1 VESNR
6 DRRGGYQHA
15 VNPGQL
21 AVTRRI
27 HGLIGGAELILTPG
41 DPRVLVGG
49 RRAILRLK
57 ELEFL
62 ELLLREPERLVK
74 TATLAKQL
82 AHGRKPL
89 SNTTVAVH
97 AHRLRI
103 RLKPVGLTVRSF
115 RGAGYVLE
123 PLEATPIEQS

>member
-1 VESNR
+1 M
-6 DRRGGYQHA
+6 
-15 VNPGQL
+15 
-21 AVTRRI
+21 
-27 HGLIGGAELILTPG
+27 
-41 DPRVLVGG
+41 VGG

-62 ELLLREPERLVK
+62 ELLLREPKHLIK

-103 RLKPVGLTVRSF
+103 RLQPVGLTVRSF

-123 PLEATPIEQS
+123 PLEARLIDPP

>member
-1 VESNR
+1 M
-6 DRRGGYQHA
+6 
-15 VNPGQL
+15 
-21 AVTRRI
+21 
-27 HGLIGGAELILTPG
+27 
-41 DPRVLVGG
+41 VGG
-49 RRAILRLK
+49 RRAILRLR

-62 ELLLREPERLVK
+62 ELLLREPQHLIK
-74 TATLAKQL
+74 TTTLAREL

-97 AHRLRI
+97 AHRLRV

-123 PLEATPIEQS
+123 ALEAPEHGSIPIVPRSD